1 METDMKDTI
10 ARVLEEYKGRQVNL
24 DSETAIEMIADQIVD
39 ELEMKYVVTDK
50 DHLSDEYWDKI
61 DTAGDDLSI

>member
-1 METDMKDTI
+1 MKDTI
-10 ARVLEEYKGRQVNL
+10 AKVLEEYRGRQVNL